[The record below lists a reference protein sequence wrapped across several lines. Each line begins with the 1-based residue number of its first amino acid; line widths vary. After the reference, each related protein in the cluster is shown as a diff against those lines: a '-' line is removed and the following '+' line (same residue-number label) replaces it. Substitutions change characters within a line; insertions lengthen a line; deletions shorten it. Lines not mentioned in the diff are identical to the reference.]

1 MSYLSTFIKFCCNVL
16 SSTLQSSLVQCELY
30 LPTVDGLERTDK
42 VLYVDFSQGR
52 NLKKVV
58 KVGFESTIFWLLID
72 PMVIIPFQLIKLRN
86 LSVVFLPVYYI
97 LEKIVEICT
106 VLANFG

>member
-1 MSYLSTFIKFCCNVL
+1 MVP
-16 SSTLQSSLVQCELY
+16 CELY

-52 NLKKVV
+52 NFKKVV
-58 KVGFESTIFWLLID
+58 KVGFESTMFWLLID
-72 PMVIIPFQLIKLRN
+72 PMVIIPFQLIKQRN